1 MWSAPATGARHDP
14 ADVPLLPPRHH
25 RFRRLRGPGAPAR
38 AARAGG
44 SPGRR
49 AGRRRSPRDG
59 GAASRGGVT
68 VSSGRAPSSAA
79 SLGWSPPRSRRDWR
93 ACDRAAPP
101 APGRT
106 GHRCGCARHPR
117 AGRSRR
123 PRKSCPSAA
132 GPWPEWPDSP
142 SPASPHLVA
151 PLLIGPVQRL
161 LRREPPARQLAPH
174 CAHRQA
180 TTASR

>member
-1 MWSAPATGARHDP
+1 MTRLTFRFSPRDTTDF
-14 ADVPLLPPRHH
+14 DVCA
-25 RFRRLRGPGAPAR
+25 GPAR
-38 AARAGG
+38 PPAPPAREDRPAAEPAAAAPRAT
-44 SPGRR
+44 
-49 AGRRRSPRDG
+49 DG

-151 PLLIGPVQRL
+151 PLLIGPAQRL
-161 LRREPPARQLAPH
+161 LRREPPARQVAPH